1 VPKLKPPPWLTTA
14 FAEGVVELAPPRPAP
29 AYKGALGRC
38 WLAQHDERRRPC
50 SGRFERCHA
59 IPRQRVENALWALLP
74 GSTITGEH
82 WPAAAAFA
90 TPADVWDL
98 ILLAAWDPRNAV
110 IGCGDEHHPRWDG
123 KQGPPLI
130 VRRDALPDHVIDFAA
145 EWGLESQLELR
156 FPQ

>member
-1 VPKLKPPPWLTTA
+1 MAKAKAPRWLTTA
-14 FAEGVVELAPPRPAP
+14 FAQGVVELAPPRPAP

-59 IPRQRVENALWALLP
+59 IPRQRVENALGALLP
-74 GSTITGEH
+74 ELPPWWDGG
-82 WPAAAAFA
+82 PAFK
-90 TPADVWDL
+90 PEVRNEL

-110 IGCGDEHHPRWDG
+110 IGCGEEHHPRWDL
-123 KQGPPLI
+123 KRGPALTVP
-130 VRRDALPDHVIDFAA
+130 RDALPGHVIDFAA
-145 EWGLESQLELR
+145 DWGLESQLELR